1 MREMPDTQRPREVD
15 SPAEHAEQ
23 DIVVNDCWNRIG
35 VWGKEKPRCSE
46 LDKVIHCFNCKV
58 YATSGRRLLDRRAD
72 ADYMRSWAE
81 QLAEPERKREHNT
94 VSVVIFRIGGEWLA
108 MATRLFQEVVE
119 MKVVHKV
126 PHSRSPYLR
135 GLVNVR
141 GELQLCVSFGRLL
154 GVERKSTSLEATSEQ
169 IYSRLVVVA
178 QGEHRFVFP
187 VSEVRGIHRYTPA
200 DLQPIPATA
209 AYCATNYLRGML
221 IWGSNHVGC
230 IDEDMMFT
238 ALQRS
243 LA

>member
-1 MREMPDTQRPREVD
+1 MHYGKERDVNCATEHA
-15 SPAEHAEQ
+15 AEHE
-23 DIVVNDCWNRIG
+23 IVINDCWNRIG
-35 VWGKEKPRCSE
+35 VWGKQKPRCPE
-46 LDKVIHCFNCKV
+46 LEKVIHCSNCKV

-72 ADYMRSWAE
+72 TEYMRTWAE

-94 VSVVIFRIGGEWLA
+94 VSVVIFRIGNEWLA

-141 GELQLCVSFGRLL
+141 GELQLCVSLGRLL
-154 GVERKSTSLEATSEQ
+154 GVDRKPAPVEANEQ

-200 DLQPIPATA
+200 ELHPIPATA
-209 AYCATNYLRGML
+209 AHCATNYLRGML
-221 IWGSNHVGC
+221 IWDSNHVGC
-230 IDEDMMFT
+230 IDEELMFG